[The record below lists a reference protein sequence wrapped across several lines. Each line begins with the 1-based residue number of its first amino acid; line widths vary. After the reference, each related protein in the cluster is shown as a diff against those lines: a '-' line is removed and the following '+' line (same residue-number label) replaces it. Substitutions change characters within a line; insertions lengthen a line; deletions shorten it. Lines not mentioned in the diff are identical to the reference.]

1 MIAERKIFPCFFG
14 SALKLQGV
22 NEFLSDLAFYTEE
35 REYPE
40 EFGARIF
47 KITRDENGNRLT
59 HLKVTGGNLKVKT
72 VITESD
78 EKINQIRIYSGEKY
92 ETVNELQA
100 GRICAV
106 TGLSDTI
113 PGQCVGASTYLPDD
127 IARRDKCKRDTSKTS
142 SAGRRRT
149 RTSYHLE

>member
-1 MIAERKIFPCFFG
+1 MHFIQKKRIPG
-14 SALKLQGV
+14 
-22 NEFLSDLAFYTEE
+22 
-35 REYPE
+35 

-59 HLKVTGGNLKVKT
+59 HLKVTGGDLKVKT

-78 EKINQIRIYSGEKY
+78 EKVNQIRIYSGEKY

-113 PGQCVGASTYLPDD
+113 LGSALELSRADMNLCWSQYLL
-127 IARRDKCKRDTSKTS
+127 
-142 SAGRRRT
+142 T
-149 RTSYHLE
+149 R

>member
-1 MIAERKIFPCFFG
+1 MDQR
-14 SALKLQGV
+14 LKLQGV

-59 HLKVTGGNLKVKT
+59 HLKVTGGIKGKT

-78 EKINQIRIYSGEKY
+78 ERSIRSVSIREKSMR
-92 ETVNELQA
+92 Q
-100 GRICAV
+100 
-106 TGLSDTI
+106 
-113 PGQCVGASTYLPDD
+113 
-127 IARRDKCKRDTSKTS
+127 
-142 SAGRRRT
+142 
-149 RTSYHLE
+149 

>member
-1 MIAERKIFPCFFG
+1 MFFG

-59 HLKVTGGNLKVKT
+59 HLKVTGGNLKVKQLLQK
-72 VITESD
+72 VMKRSIRSVSIR
-78 EKINQIRIYSGEKY
+78 EKSMRQ
-92 ETVNELQA
+92 
-100 GRICAV
+100 
-106 TGLSDTI
+106 
-113 PGQCVGASTYLPDD
+113 
-127 IARRDKCKRDTSKTS
+127 
-142 SAGRRRT
+142 
-149 RTSYHLE
+149 

>member
-1 MIAERKIFPCFFG
+1 M
-14 SALKLQGV
+14 
-22 NEFLSDLAFYTEE
+22 
-35 REYPE
+35 
-40 EFGARIF
+40 
-47 KITRDENGNRLT
+47 
-59 HLKVTGGNLKVKT
+59 KVTGGNLKVKT

-113 PGQCVGASTYLPDD
+113 PGQCLGAEQGGYEPVMDPVLTYQM
-127 IARRDKCKRDTSKTS
+127 I
-142 SAGRRRT
+142 
-149 RTSYHLE
+149 

>member
-1 MIAERKIFPCFFG
+1 M
-14 SALKLQGV
+14 
-22 NEFLSDLAFYTEE
+22 
-35 REYPE
+35 
-40 EFGARIF
+40 
-47 KITRDENGNRLT
+47 
-59 HLKVTGGNLKVKT
+59 KVTGGNLKVKT

-113 PGQCVGASTYLPDD
+113 LGSVLEQSRADMNLCWSQYLL
-127 IARRDKCKRDTSKTS
+127 
-142 SAGRRRT
+142 T
-149 RTSYHLE
+149 R